1 MSSPALKVPLLLID
15 KADFMGSSSFFMER
29 SPWEIKIFD
38 GSSYFPSSP
47 DFRLIL
53 WSNSKEPI
61 LKNLHNI
68 TFTYV

>member
-53 WSNSKEPI
+53 WSN
-61 LKNLHNI
+61 
-68 TFTYV
+68 